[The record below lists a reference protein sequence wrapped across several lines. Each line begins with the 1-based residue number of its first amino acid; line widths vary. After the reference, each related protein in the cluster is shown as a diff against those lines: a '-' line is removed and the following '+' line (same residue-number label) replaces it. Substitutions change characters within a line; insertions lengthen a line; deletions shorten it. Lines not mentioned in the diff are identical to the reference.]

1 MNITILG
8 TAHPYRGGLAT
19 FNERLA
25 RQFQDEGH
33 DVQVITFT
41 LQYPSFLFPG
51 KTQYTNDPAPK
62 DLSIRRALNSC
73 NPFNWIRLGRML
85 RRQQPDLLIC
95 CYWMAFFAPMF
106 GTICRIVHQSINSHA
121 SGASIAVSAAHQS
134 ISPSI
139 ALRIFSICYI
149 F

>member
-33 DVQVITFT
+33 NVQVITFT

-51 KTQYTNDPAPK
+51 KT
-62 DLSIRRALNSC
+62 
-73 NPFNWIRLGRML
+73 
-85 RRQQPDLLIC
+85 
-95 CYWMAFFAPMF
+95 
-106 GTICRIVHQSINSHA
+106 
-121 SGASIAVSAAHQS
+121 
-134 ISPSI
+134 
-139 ALRIFSICYI
+139 
-149 F
+149 